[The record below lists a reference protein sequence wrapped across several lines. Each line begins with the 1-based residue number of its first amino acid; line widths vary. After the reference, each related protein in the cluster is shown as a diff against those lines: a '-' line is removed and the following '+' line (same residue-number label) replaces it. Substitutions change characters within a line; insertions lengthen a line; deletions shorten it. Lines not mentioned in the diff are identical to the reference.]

1 MEAASRA
8 GRIIG
13 VLIIMQMVGSGISE
27 LRLGAAA
34 LGCAGVPRERR
45 FPFATD
51 RSGCT
56 PRAGYRGNY
65 IMGNKFGT
73 DISTLAKEKY
83 EV

>member
-13 VLIIMQMVGSGISE
+13 VLIIMQMVGSGMVNFVLE
-27 LRLGAAA
+27 A